1 MIRNKPLTPKEKEAW
16 DFAKELHK
24 GQVRKFIGKSYFTAH
39 VQKVNEIAKQY
50 TTDEDILCAAL
61 LHDTIEDCFEDPD
74 VGYHIIEGKFGKKIA
89 DVVQELTSSKE
100 EIEDDYDSKADYLII
115 KMIHM
120 SNEALF
126 IKLCDRL
133 QNISDAFTAS
143 ERFRNKYFQETVQI
157 MDELEK
163 NRRFNRIQGLLV
175 NQIKMKLANI
185 SSIFK
190 IKRFKDFNENVK
202 NNFTS

>member
-1 MIRNKPLTPKEKEAW
+1 
-16 DFAKELHK
+16 
-24 GQVRKFIGKSYFTAH
+24 
-39 VQKVNEIAKQY
+39 
-50 TTDEDILCAAL
+50 
-61 LHDTIEDCFEDPD
+61 
-74 VGYHIIEGKFGKKIA
+74 
-89 DVVQELTSSKE
+89 
-100 EIEDDYDSKADYLII
+100 
-115 KMIHM
+115 M

-163 NRRFNRIQGLLV
+163 NRRFNRMQGLLA
-175 NQIKMKLANI
+175 NQIKMKLNNI

-190 IKRFKDFNENVK
+190 IKRFNEI
-202 NNFTS
+202 

>member
-1 MIRNKPLTPKEKEAW
+1 MNRPLTEKEKLAW
-16 DFAKELHK
+16 KFARELHK
-24 GQVRKFIGKSYFTAH
+24 GQMRKFTGVSYFEGH
-39 VQKVNEIAKQY
+39 VKKVNSIAKQY
-50 TTDEDILCAAL
+50 TMDEDILISAI
-61 LHDTIEDCFEDPD
+61 LHDVLEDCFDDPE

-89 DVVQELTSSKE
+89 DIVQELTSSKE
-100 EIEDDYDSKADYLII
+100 EIEDDYDSKADYLIV

-143 ERFRNKYFQETVQI
+143 ERFRTKYFQETVQI

-185 SSIFK
+185 GSMFK
-190 IKRFKDFNENVK
+190 IKRFNEI
-202 NNFTS
+202 

>member
-1 MIRNKPLTPKEKEAW
+1 MIRNRPLTPKEKEAW

-24 GQVRKFIGKSYFTAH
+24 GQVRKFINKPYFTAH
-39 VQKVNEIAKQY
+39 VQKVNGIAKQY
-50 TTDEDILCAAL
+50 TTDEDILCASL
-61 LHDTIEDCFEDPD
+61 LHDVIEDCFEDPD
-74 VGYHIIEGKFGKKIA
+74 VGYHIIEEKFGKKIA
-89 DVVQELTSSKE
+89 DIVQELTSSKD
-100 EIEDDYDSKADYLII
+100 EIDNDYDSKADYLII
-115 KMIHM
+115 KMFHM
-120 SNEALF
+120 SDEALF